1 MKKDLG
7 SASELFPQSVFI
19 VGSYDEA
26 GVPNAMNVAWGGACT
41 RNAVSYTHL
50 TLPTT

>member
-7 SASELFPQSVFI
+7 SSGELFPQSVFI

-26 GVPNAMNVAWGGACT
+26 GVPNAMNVAWGGTASSAKKLAAPGT
-41 RNAVSYTHL
+41 PASR
-50 TLPTT
+50 

>member
-1 MKKDLG
+1 MYTILEANGNARSLGKDANMKKDLG

-26 GVPNAMNVAWGGACT
+26 GVPNAMNVA
-41 RNAVSYTHL
+41 
-50 TLPTT
+50 